1 MTTILIGLAMVFV
14 IEGLVLALAPS
25 YYEKV
30 VAMLAE
36 VSIEQRRTMGLV
48 GAAIGIFALWLLI

>member
-1 MTTILIGLAMVFV
+1 MTTVLIGIAMVFV

-36 VSIEQRRTMGLV
+36 VSIEQRRIMGLV
-48 GAAIGIFALWLLI
+48 GASIGVFSLWFLV

>member
-1 MTTILIGLAMVFV
+1 MTTVLIGIAMVFV

-30 VAMLAE
+30 VAMLAD
-36 VSIEQRRTMGLV
+36 VPIEQRRVMGLV
-48 GAAIGIFALWLLI
+48 GASIGVFSLWFLV